1 MELVIRNATIAG
13 EPEVRDIGI
22 EEGRIVQ
29 IADHI
34 EVRGAEELQ
43 AEGFLV
49 SPGFMDV
56 HMHLDK
62 ALVLDR
68 YDWSKREVQ
77 ATHRMTCVAESNK
90 MKRNFTVEDVRA
102 RAIRVAEMCLRN
114 GTTTLRTHVD
124 IDPIVGLTGMEGV
137 LAAKEAC
144 RGWMEMQVSPYP
156 VNDLVDSAE
165 ETDKLLRKAL
175 EMGGDLVGAVP
186 EANPVGEE
194 SVDRTFA
201 LAKEYDLDI
210 DFHTDQVH
218 GPRPFVLPYIAEKA
232 IAEGWQ
238 GRVMASH
245 CFGLGYVTP
254 EERRSAIQ
262 RCREAGVSIC
272 VTPYET
278 IQERVIEPRAAGVNV
293 TYMSDNIQDAWAS
306 FGNADMLMIA
316 LFVGR
321 LGSWRTNQELDGI
334 LEMGTMGAA
343 RAIGL
348 ADEHGVAVGK
358 RADLVILEAKSG
370 HEAIVNQV
378 RKLWVIKSGRVVAR
392 SGELLVKATESS

>member
-1 MELVIRNATIAG
+1 MDLVVRNATIAG
-13 EPEVRDIGI
+13 ESSVKDIGI
-22 EEGRIVQ
+22 EGGRITH
-29 IADHI
+29 ITDRI
-34 EVRGAEELQ
+34 EVRGAEELP
-43 AEGFLV
+43 AEGYLV
-49 SPGFMDV
+49 SPGFIDV

-68 YDWSKREVQ
+68 YDWATREMQVSP
-77 ATHRMTCVAESNK
+77 RMTSVVESNK
-90 MKRNFTVEDVRA
+90 MKRHFTVEDVRA
-102 RAIRVAEMCLRN
+102 RAIRIAEMCLRN
-114 GTTTLRTHVD
+114 GTTMLRTHVD
-124 IDPIVGLTGMEGV
+124 IDTIVGLTGMQGV

-144 RGWMEMQVSPYP
+144 REWMDIQVSPYP
-156 VNDLVDSAE
+156 INDLGDAPE
-165 ETDKLLRKAL
+165 ETNELLRKAL
-175 EMGGDLVGAVP
+175 EMGADLVGAVP

-218 GPRPFVLPYIAEKA
+218 GTRPFVLPYIAEKA
-232 IAEGWQ
+232 IAGGWQ

-254 EERRSAIQ
+254 EERQSAIQ
-262 RCREAGVSIC
+262 KCREAGVSIC

-278 IQERVIEPRAAGVNV
+278 IQERVIEPKSAGVNV
-293 TYMSDNIQDAWAS
+293 TYMSDNIQDAWAP
-306 FGNADMLMIA
+306 FGNADMLMMA

-343 RAIGL
+343 RAIGV
-348 ADEHGVAVGK
+348 ADEHGIAVGK
-358 RADLVILEAKSG
+358 RADLVILEARSG

-378 RKLWVIKSGRVVAR
+378 RKLWVIKNGRVVAR
-392 SGELLVKATESS
+392 NGELLVKATESS

>member
-1 MELVIRNATIAG
+1 MDLIIRNATIAG
-13 EPEVRDIGI
+13 ELKVRDIGI

-29 IADHI
+29 IGDHI

-49 SPGFMDV
+49 SPGFIDV

-77 ATHRMTCVAESNK
+77 ATHRMTCVMESNK
-90 MKRNFTVEDVRA
+90 MKRKFTVEDVRT

-144 RGWMEMQVSPYP
+144 REWMDIQVSPYP
-156 VNDLVDSAE
+156 VNDLVESAE
-165 ETDKLLRKAL
+165 ETEELLRKAL
-175 EMGGDLVGAVP
+175 DMGADLVGAVP

-201 LAKEYDLDI
+201 LAKEYDFDI

-218 GPRPFVLPYIAEKA
+218 GPRPFILPYIAKKA

-254 EERRSAIQ
+254 EERRSVLQ
-262 RCREAGVSIC
+262 KCKEAGVSIC

-278 IQERVIEPRAAGVNV
+278 IQERVLEPRAAGVNV
-293 TYMSDNIQDAWAS
+293 TYMSDNIQDAWAP
-306 FGNADMLMIA
+306 FGNADMLMMA

-343 RAIGL
+343 RAIGV
-348 ADEHGVAVGK
+348 AEEHGVAVGK
-358 RADLVILEAKSG
+358 RADLVILEAKFG
-370 HEAIVNQV
+370 HEALVRQV
-378 RKLWVIKSGRVVAR
+378 RKLWVIKSGRVVVR
-392 SGELLVKATESS
+392 NGELLVTATGSS